1 MRGPRK
7 SIKRGEW
14 ITLETFPYLKKG
26 AVTARRPS
34 NKKEKE
40 RKWIKIRGKPEFE
53 SRETIMSSFKNYFEP
68 DKTITSPLRVTA
80 SHICQISHIV
90 SQLQQ

>member
-1 MRGPRK
+1 M
-7 SIKRGEW
+7 
-14 ITLETFPYLKKG
+14 
-26 AVTARRPS
+26 
-34 NKKEKE
+34 NKV
-40 RKWIKIRGKPEFE
+40 RGKPEFE

-80 SHICQISHIV
+80 THICQISHTV